1 LGVVIH
7 NTISAEAALSF
18 SNKVKILQQSLLDWY
33 KMIIAP
39 LVFTTLVVQ
48 IRNVSA
54 VGRIGKALGWFFL
67 QPLISLLLECFFV
80 NVLEPGVGLNLS
92 NVDLTSGSEVV
103 AKLKVFLSKIL
114 NILFQRV
121 F

>member
-1 LGVVIH
+1 
-7 NTISAEAALSF
+7 
-18 SNKVKILQQSLLDWY
+18 
-33 KMIIAP
+33 M
-39 LVFTTLVVQ
+39 Q
-48 IRNVSA
+48 IGNVSA
-54 VGRIGKALGWFFL
+54 VGRIGGLGWFFL

-103 AKLKVFLSKIL
+103 ANSKY
-114 NILFQRV
+114 FFRK